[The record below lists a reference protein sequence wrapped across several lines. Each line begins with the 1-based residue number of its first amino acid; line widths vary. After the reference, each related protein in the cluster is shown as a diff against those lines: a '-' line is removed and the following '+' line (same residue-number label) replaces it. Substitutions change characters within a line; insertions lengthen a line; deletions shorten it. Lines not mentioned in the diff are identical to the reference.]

1 MPIVPAAAFI
11 SAADTA
17 GSRRMGPRATPNR
30 TRITGA
36 IAVTPPTTTA
46 NTRASRDQSPIRPTA
61 TTKVLM
67 PTAATRARPQTV
79 NCDEPHD
86 RGDPGGEHLDAG
98 HRGTTTGQTLTMK
111 VARARSRASMSA
123 WLVIW
128 TPMTPW

>member
-17 GSRRMGPRATPNR
+17 GSRRMGPRSSPNR

-61 TTKVLM
+61 TTNVLM
-67 PTAATRARPQTV
+67 PKAAIRARPQTV
-79 NCDEPHD
+79 NWMSP
-86 RGDPGGEHLDAG
+86 
-98 HRGTTTGQTLTMK
+98 TT
-111 VARARSRASMSA
+111 AAIRAASSWM
-123 WLVIW
+123 LVIEA
-128 TPMTPW
+128 PRQVRR